1 MEKRFVITITAMAAA
16 LFIIIGSA
24 ITVHSA
30 QAEKNIVTDKYYS
43 QLENEYR
50 SCVRDY
56 LNGNGYKNA
65 GVMVT
70 YTVDAEGFRTYT
82 VKLHHDRFERLDENE
97 KNEVLAEI
105 EALGFSDE
113 LCSFEA
119 EIIK

>member
-1 MEKRFVITITAMAAA
+1 MDKRFIISVTTMIAAF
-16 LFIIIGSA
+16 FIIAGSV

-30 QAEKNIVTDKYYS
+30 QAEKNIVADKYYS
-43 QLENEYR
+43 QLEDEYR

-56 LNGNGYKNA
+56 LNENGYRNA

-70 YTVDAEGFRTYT
+70 YTVDGEGFRTYT
-82 VKLHHDRFERLDENE
+82 VSIHHDRIGMLDEQKE
-97 KNEVLAEI
+97 TELLGAI
-105 EALGFSDE
+105 EELGFADE